1 MGAAP
6 NAGELEA
13 PKGDVFVDPKVGVV
27 EAPKGEDD
35 PKVLFPKAGCDC
47 CVVFPKGLD

>member
-13 PKGDVFVDPKVGVV
+13 PKGDVFVDPKAGVV

-47 CVVFPKGLD
+47 CVVLPKGLD